1 MKKRLTGLTAILLA
15 GVVAFSGIGV
25 YADEVI
31 SEKTE
36 EVQTEEAAEAALE
49 ESASEEAGMDGAPL
63 DGEIVLETEE
73 APEEEETETLPE
85 AEDDA
90 LLLDYLEVNLTGE
103 VQEDRED
110 NEEIEAL
117 LAEEVEIPLSSS
129 SDYNGSK
136 LTGADKIAYDAA
148 KEHFALVAK
157 GEETSTRLTLTPSE
171 LGLENIR
178 YSAEDLGIESVV
190 VEKEDGKK
198 YISSEASTAFKEKL
212 GDLLPDGKK
221 VIYSVLYDCPYE
233 CYWRGLSYAVSP
245 SVTAYYNT
253 EKGCYEMA
261 VKNMTIALAVSS
273 SYQDASADD
282 PAYTVD
288 SSRIDTV
295 NTAVANAL
303 AIRDAAASLSDLD
316 KLVYYCDRLCDLNT
330 YNSEAVTAMQNAG
343 NDTSYYG
350 DPWQIIYLFDGD
362 PETNVVC
369 EGYAKGFQYLCD
381 STSFESSEIQA
392 YSVEG
397 NLYQKTTNLGGHMWN
412 LVHMDDGKN
421 YLVDI
426 TNIDGNSRGRWLLLA
441 PYSSGSVSG
450 TYRITY
456 SSSSYYLQYQ
466 YSSVDSILYSEEEL
480 TLSGTAYDW
489 ENADHAFEVTEEA
502 TPATCAE
509 AGLAASQK
517 CSVCGT
523 TVQGKTIE
531 PTGHTLVTDTAVAA
545 TCTESGLTE
554 GSHCS
559 VCGEII
565 TAQEV
570 IPATGHTEVTDDA
583 VAATCTEDGLTEGSH
598 CSVCGEIIKAQ
609 EVIPATGHSYS
620 DFIPQGDATCLEDGT
635 KKATCENCG
644 DAIMETDEGSAFG
657 HSLVEIPAL
666 SPTCTEEGN
675 AAYWTCSR
683 CGAFFLD
690 ETGETEIEEDS
701 WILPAAG
708 HKEVIDE
715 ALAPTETE
723 NGLTEGSHCS
733 VCGETIKAQEVIPAL
748 CHTMVTDAAVA
759 ATCTE
764 TGLTEGSHCSTCG
777 EVIKKQEVIPATG
790 HTEVIDPAVA
800 ATCTET
806 GLTEGSHCSVC
817 QEVFKAQEVIPATGH
832 SAITEEAVAATCT
845 EAGLTEGSY
854 CPLCGKELVVQEII
868 PATGHTEVIDPAVAA
883 TCTETGLTEGS
894 HCSVCRKII
903 KAQEVIPAK
912 GHSLSYVDLVKA
924 TTSKNGHKAYWT
936 CSVCGKY
943 FSDAAGTKEISQ
955 EDTVL
960 YSPKTV
966 VLSDTAY
973 VYTGKKCCPTV
984 TVLDSAGNTIKE
996 SYSIKWS
1003 DNVAVGT
1010 AKVTITLGTGTPA
1023 SYSGSLEKTFKILP
1037 QSTEITA
1044 LKNTAKGVKLTWTK
1058 VSGASGYYIY
1068 RSGSGRIATISKS
1081 STVSYVDTAS
1091 MTNGTTYKYKV
1102 KPYYASTV
1110 TGYKTTVKSALKTIT
1125 YVKAPKIKS
1134 LTNSA
1139 SKTMTVKWSKN
1150 SKATGYQIKYV
1161 VGSTAKT
1168 VTIKSVSTLSKV
1180 ISSLKKGKTY
1190 TVYVRAYRMVNGTK
1204 TYSAW
1209 SDPVSLKI
1217 SK

>member
-49 ESASEEAGMDGAPL
+49 ESASEEAGPDGAPL
-63 DGEIVLETEE
+63 EGEIVLETEE
-73 APEEEETETLPE
+73 AQEEETEALPE

-178 YSAEDLGIESVV
+178 YSAEDLGVESVV

-343 NDTSYYG
+343 DTSYYG

-362 PETNVVC
+362 SETNVVC

-381 STSFESSEIQA
+381 CTSFESSEIQA

-441 PYSSGSVSG
+441 PYSSGSVSDK
-450 TYRITY
+450 YRITY

-480 TLSGTAYDW
+480 TLSDTAYDW

-502 TPATCAE
+502 MPATCTE

-523 TVQGKTIE
+523 TVKGQEIA
-531 PTGHTLVTDTAVAA
+531 PTGHTLVTDPAVAA
-545 TCTESGLTE
+545 TCTEDGLTE

-570 IPATGHTEVTDDA
+570 IPATGHAEVTDPA

-598 CSVCGEIIKAQ
+598 CSVCGETIKAQ
-609 EVIPATGHSYS
+609 EAVPAT
-620 DFIPQGDATCLEDGT
+620 
-635 KKATCENCG
+635 
-644 DAIMETDEGSAFG
+644 
-657 HSLVEIPAL
+657 
-666 SPTCTEEGN
+666 
-675 AAYWTCSR
+675 
-683 CGAFFLD
+683 
-690 ETGETEIEEDS
+690 
-701 WILPAAG
+701 G

-733 VCGETIKAQEVIPAL
+733 VCGETIKAQEVVPAL
-748 CHTMVTDAAVA
+748 CHTLVADAALA

-764 TGLTEGSHCSTCG
+764 TGLTEGC
-777 EVIKKQEVIPATG
+777 
-790 HTEVIDPAVA
+790 
-800 ATCTET
+800 
-806 GLTEGSHCSVC
+806 HCSVC

-832 SAITEEAVAATCT
+832 SAITEEAVEATCT

-854 CPLCGKELVVQEII
+854 CSVCGKELVV
-868 PATGHTEVIDPAVAA
+868 
-883 TCTETGLTEGS
+883 
-894 HCSVCRKII
+894 
-903 KAQEVIPAK
+903 QEVIPAK

-955 EDTVL
+955 KDTVL

-996 SYSIKWS
+996 SYSVKWS

-1044 LKNTAKGVKLTWTK
+1044 IKNTAKGVKLTWTK

-1068 RSGSGRIATISKS
+1068 RSGSGLIATISKS

-1091 MTNGTTYKYKV
+1091 KTNGTTYKYKV

-1161 VGSTAKT
+1161 VGSTANT

-1190 TVYVRAYRMVNGTK
+1190 TVYVRAYRTVNGTK

-1217 SK
+1217 KK